1 MVFPRNQYRVPF
13 YFKSMPKIISGAVSI
28 IIILLYSDDSAILA
42 ADKCVS
48 NIEIILNNELKI
60 VSENK
65 LSIC

>member
-1 MVFPRNQYRVPF
+1 M
-13 YFKSMPKIISGAVSI
+13 SGAVSNNT
-28 IIILLYSDDSAILA
+28 ILLYPDDSAILA

-48 NIEIILNNELKI
+48 NIETILQNELKI